1 MHFDFFFKT
10 MTKLIL
16 KKKKKS
22 TGAAI
27 SDLFRETTSSK
38 KALQEYV
45 AMGSLAHMGGKDEE
59 VGRQKEGRTDNLFF
73 K

>member
-16 KKKKKS
+16 RKKN

-27 SDLFRETTSSK
+27 SDLFREKPSST
-38 KALQEYV
+38 KALQECV
-45 AMGSLAHMGGKDEE
+45 ALA
-59 VGRQKEGRTDNLFF
+59 VLA
-73 K
+73 

>member
-16 KKKKKS
+16 KKKS

-59 VGRQKEGRTDNLFF
+59 VGGQKEGRADKLFL

>member
-16 KKKKKS
+16 KKKS

-27 SDLFRETTSSK
+27 SDLFREKTSSK

-59 VGRQKEGRTDNLFF
+59 VGGQKEGRADNFF
-73 K
+73 F

>member
-16 KKKKKS
+16 KKKS

-59 VGRQKEGRTDNLFF
+59 VGGQKEGRADKLFF

>member
-16 KKKKKS
+16 KKP

-27 SDLFRETTSSK
+27 SYLFKEKTSSK
-38 KALQEYV
+38 KALQDYV
-45 AMGSLAHMGGKDEE
+45 AMGSLAHMGGQDEE
-59 VGRQKEGRTDNLFF
+59 VGGQKEGRPGNFYFF
-73 K
+73 

>member
-10 MTKLIL
+10 MTIFEKT
-16 KKKKKS
+16 

-27 SDLFRETTSSK
+27 SDLFREKPSSK

-45 AMGSLAHMGGKDEE
+45 AMGSRAHMGGDDEE
-59 VGRQKEGRTDNLFF
+59 VGGQKEGRPDTFF
-73 K
+73 

>member
-1 MHFDFFFKT
+1 MHFDFFFFKT

-16 KKKKKS
+16 KKT

-27 SDLFRETTSSK
+27 SDLFREKPSSK

-45 AMGSLAHMGGKDEE
+45 AKGNRAHMGG
-59 VGRQKEGRTDNLFF
+59 
-73 K
+73 